1 MNITKINLIT
11 FDDECKDNSFYA
23 SCTHRT
29 RTKNIH
35 WHDFYEIHLIT
46 NGSITEYI
54 NGQKIEMD
62 AGYLYFL
69 KPYDIHEYYGEEPST
84 LYKIQFMLDILDSN
98 IQKKFM
104 SHNYKLIMK
113 LQNHEL
119 DSFLPLFSMIVK
131 EYKANKSSSFQIIK
145 HLMNCL
151 ALEALRLHQNQN
163 QNHGTANSDSMVMAL
178 DYIHKN
184 YTRNITMQQ
193 VADFVGLT
201 PNYFCSKFHKEI
213 GQSFKH
219 YLKMLQL
226 NHAATLL
233 RVSDTSVSNICSEC
247 GISSLANFMQS
258 FKEYYGMTPSQYRK
272 QTTQFTD

>member
-1 MNITKINLIT
+1 MNITNINLIT
-11 FDDECKDNSFYA
+11 FDEKCKANSFYA
-23 SCTHRT
+23 SYNSKT
-29 RTKNIH
+29 RMKTIH

-46 NGSITEYI
+46 DGVITEYI
-54 NGQKIEMD
+54 NGQKMEMD

-69 KPYDIHEYYGEEPST
+69 KPYDIHEYYSEEPAS
-84 LYKIQFMLDILDSN
+84 LYKIQFMLDILDED
-98 IQKKFM
+98 IQQTFM

-113 LQNHEL
+113 LKEKEL
-119 DSFLPLFSMIVK
+119 NSLLVLFSRIIE
-131 EYKANKSSSFQIIK
+131 EYKENKFSSFKIIK

-151 ALEALRLHQNQN
+151 ALEMLRLNQTYPN
-163 QNHGTANSDSMVMAL
+163 DVSNTDTMVLAL

-184 YTRNITMQQ
+184 FTRNITMQQ

-219 YLKMLQL
+219 YLKSLQL

-233 RVSDTSVSNICSEC
+233 RVTNTSVSNICLES
-247 GISSLANFMQS
+247 GIPSLTNFMQS
-258 FKEYYGMTPSQYRK
+258 FKEQYGMTPSQYRK
-272 QTTQFTD
+272 QMNQP